1 MRLVI
6 LYRKGVDPQADT
18 EELHAASR
26 HVTVIHR
33 RTEVQ
38 RGDMIVGRYSV
49 LPFYR
54 ELSLD
59 VEALGGCLINSF
71 REHQFVADMR
81 EWCEALGDM
90 TPRLY
95 HRLQDL
101 PEVGPF
107 VLKGQTNSKKH
118 MWKTHMF
125 ARTKREAG
133 EVWSRLR
140 DDMLLADQEIYAR
153 EFVPLVRLAVGAN
166 ELPISLEFRFFV
178 CHGRVLS
185 GGFYWSSHL
194 DDLEGPVP
202 DPNIVP
208 KDFLNEAINR
218 LSPHVTFYA
227 LDVAKTAAGPWTVVE
242 VNDGQMSGLSCND
255 PDEMYG
261 NLRTIWTFS

>member
-1 MRLVI
+1 MRPVI
-6 LYRKGVDPQADT
+6 LYRKGADPQADT
-18 EELHAASR
+18 EELYSANNHFR
-26 HVTVIHR
+26 VIHQR
-33 RTEVQ
+33 SEVKN
-38 RGDMIVGRYSV
+38 GDLVIGRYSV

-59 VEALGGCLINSF
+59 VGTNGGRLINSF
-71 REHQFVADMR
+71 RQHQFVADMR
-81 EWCEALGDM
+81 EWCEVLEEM

-95 HRLQDL
+95 HRLQDI
-101 PEVGPF
+101 PDVGPF

-118 MWKTHMF
+118 MWNTHMF

-140 DDMLLADQEIYAR
+140 DDMLLSDQEIYAR
-153 EFVPLVRLAVGAN
+153 DYVPLVRLATGMN
-166 ELPISLEFRFFV
+166 ELPISMEFRFFV
-178 CHGRVLS
+178 CYGNVVS

-208 KDFLNEAINR
+208 REFLDEAIRR
-218 LSPHVTFYA
+218 LGPHVNFYA
-227 LDVAKTAAGPWTVVE
+227 IDVAKTAAGPWTVVE

-255 PDEMYG
+255 PNELYG
-261 NLRTIWTFS
+261 NFKKILL